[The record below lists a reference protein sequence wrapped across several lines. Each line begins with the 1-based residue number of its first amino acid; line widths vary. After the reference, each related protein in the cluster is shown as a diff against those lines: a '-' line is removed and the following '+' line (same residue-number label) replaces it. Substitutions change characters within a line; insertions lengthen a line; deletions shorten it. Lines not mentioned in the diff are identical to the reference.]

1 MVQPF
6 IGEVKI
12 FGGTYAP
19 EGYEFCDGSLL
30 PIDKNDALY
39 RLLGTAYGGDGVTT
53 FGLPDLRGRAPVHRG
68 SLSLGSKGGEEEVT
82 LTDATY
88 GKHSHTFS
96 ATLTLAD
103 QPSPAGNVPAQS
115 GVVQLYAD
123 TTPDVE
129 MDPSAVKPV
138 PKTAVPHEN
147 MHPFQAINYIIAT
160 VGIFPN
166 RS

>member
-1 MVQPF
+1 MATPYV
-6 IGEVKI
+6 GEIKI

-19 EGYEFCDGSLL
+19 DGYEFCDGTLL
-30 PIDKNDALY
+30 PIERYGPLY
-39 RLLGTAYGGDGVTT
+39 TLLGTAYGGDGVST
-53 FGLPDLRGRAPVHRG
+53 FALPDMRGRAPVHRG
-68 SLSLGSKGGEEEVT
+68 TLSLGSKGGEEEVT
-82 LTDATY
+82 LADATY

-103 QPSPAGNVPAQS
+103 QSSPAGNVPAQS

-138 PKTAVPHEN
+138 PKNAVPHEN

-160 VGIFPN
+160 DGIWPQGN
-166 RS
+166 